1 MGDAYKA
8 IVDQMGALYAEM
20 QKMMEEMA
28 SADGAEL
35 EAMEKQV
42 EEKKSKYDALAK
54 RRDMMADLNSRA
66 AKSAHNI
73 VVSEP
78 AVARTETRSGS
89 PVQGE
94 QYETRFADYLKNGYR
109 RDYDTRALAVGSG
122 DGQYLPS
129 TAFFAELQKSLEQE
143 TAIYN
148 LCRKINVGTFT
159 TNFTLEGDF
168 TSDQA
173 LEGWAGEATAV
184 TEYTPTFSNLTFTGN
199 SLRRIT
205 KVSRELVQD
214 APARGS
220 DFSIEPMVAQRL
232 GRLFGQSIEYQLWH
246 GDGSGKPQGLKNAS
260 VGGTALTTTA
270 TSLTTDGTI
279 TPDEIID
286 WIYSLPMKYMKSPSC
301 AIVASQSFYA
311 AVRKLVEKQSGSGGH
326 VVMPYLWEPSYQAG
340 TPDRL
345 LGIPVHV
352 TPWAPAL
359 ASTANQV
366 HAVVG
371 DFSHM
376 VVAQRTG
383 VSIQVLNELYAATG
397 QIAYLGETRLDAKI
411 VRLDAF
417 RMLKN

>member
-28 SADGAEL
+28 SVDGSEL

-109 RDYDTRALAVGSG
+109 RDYDTRALAIGSG

-129 TAFFAELQKSLEQE
+129 TAFFAELQKSLEEE

-173 LEGWAGEATAV
+173 LEGWSGEAQAV
-184 TEYTPTFSNLTFTGN
+184 TEYDPTFSNVSFTGN

-220 DFSIEPMVAQRL
+220 DFSIEPMVAQRM

-270 TSLTTDGTI
+270 TSLTTDGTLTQDELI
-279 TPDEIID
+279 T

-311 AVRKLVEKQSGSGGH
+311 AVRKLGEKVTGSGGH
-326 VVMPYLWEPSYQAG
+326 FSSPYLWEPSYQAG

-417 RMLKN
+417 RMLRN

>member
-1 MGDAYKA
+1 MGDAYKS

-20 QKMMEEMA
+20 QKMMEEMT
-28 SADGAEL
+28 SADESEL

-42 EEKKSKYDALAK
+42 EEKKAKYDALAK
-54 RRDMMADLNSRA
+54 RRDMLADLNSRA
-66 AKSAHNI
+66 AKSAHSI
-73 VVSEP
+73 VVAEP
-78 AVARTETRSGS
+78 VTARTESRGGC

-94 QYETRFADYLKNGYR
+94 QYETRFADYLKNGFR

-129 TAFFAELQKSLEQE
+129 QAFFAELQKSLEEE
-143 TAIYN
+143 TSIYN

-168 TSDQA
+168 TSAEA
-173 LEGWAGEATAV
+173 LEGWSGEATAV
-184 TEYTPTFSNLTFTGN
+184 TEYVPTFTNLTFTGN
-199 SLRRIT
+199 SLRRLT

-214 APARGS
+214 APSRGS
-220 DFSIEPMVAQRL
+220 DFSIESMVAQRM

-270 TSLTTDGTI
+270 TSLATDGTL
-279 TPDEIID
+279 TQDEIIT
-286 WIYSLPMKYMKSPSC
+286 WIYSLPMKYMKSLSC

-311 AVRKLVEKQSGSGGH
+311 AVRKLTEKVVGSGGH
-326 VVMPYLWEPSYQAG
+326 FSTPYLWEPSYQAG

-345 LGIPVHV
+345 LGIPVYV

-366 HAVVG
+366 HAIVG

-397 QIAYLGETRLDAKI
+397 QVAYLGETRLDAKI

-417 RMLKN
+417 RMLRN